1 MSTFTFSESTP
12 RILLSSDNHHL
23 VSPLRNSLL
32 RAGFNVD
39 LASDY
44 SHLEMLWQQ
53 LRHDVVLFEVSYP
66 SSVES
71 ATESALRIKRQD
83 AQQFI
88 AYLADANL
96 QAGGLIGDAIFSR
109 DAHKLPQ
116 ALRAVLAEQR

>member
-1 MSTFTFSESTP
+1 MRITFSKSTP
-12 RILLSSDNHHL
+12 RILLSSDNHRL
-23 VSPLRNSLL
+23 VSPVRNSLL
-32 RAGFNVD
+32 KAGFNVD

-44 SHLEMLWQQ
+44 GHLEMLWQQ
-53 LRHDVVLFEVSYP
+53 LRHDIVLLEVSHP
-66 SSVES
+66 DSIES
-71 ATESALRIKRQD
+71 ATKSAIRIKRQD

-116 ALRAVLAEQR
+116 ALRQMLSEQR